1 MKGELDKL
9 KAILKKS
16 LEVTLKN
23 TDPENIDLI
32 LDKRDESEFSDAWMQ
47 AYHLIEK
54 KVTDPEIKS
63 EIDEFRKE
71 IFVLTFRSTGSSD
84 LPAYISD
91 DMDLICSYYVHGIE
105 SRWIAHL
112 LFTYLNHQIPQGLL
126 MKTDQTI
133 NELIQ

>member
-32 LDKRDESEFSDAWMQ
+32 LDNRDEAEFSDAWIH
-47 AYHLIEK
+47 AYNLIEK
-54 KVTDPEIKS
+54 EVIDPEIKS
-63 EIDEFRKE
+63 KIDEFRKE
-71 IFVLTFRSTGSSD
+71 IFVLTFRNTGSSD

-91 DMDLICSYYVHGIE
+91 DVDLICSYYVLDIH
-105 SRWIAHL
+105 STWVSHL
-112 LFTYLNHQIPQGLL
+112 LFTYLNYQIPQGIL
-126 MKTDQTI
+126 METDQTI